1 LENSI
6 SYFNLSLINLPIFF
20 LIGKVFFKN
29 LEGLLTSIH
38 FLITPDLL
46 SAIRGEF
53 LDDWWESLRFII
65 FIFVCVLLIL
75 SEKAFIEKYMG

>member
-1 LENSI
+1 MENSI
-6 SYFNLSLINLPIFF
+6 SYFKLSLINLPIYF

-29 LEGLLTSIH
+29 IEGFLTSLR

-53 LDDWWESLRFII
+53 LDDWWESLRFLI
-65 FIFVCVLLIL
+65 FILVCVILLF
-75 SEKAFIEKYMG
+75 SEKAFIEKYVG